1 MALTDQNAA
10 LQVLGCLMKEPSL
23 LAEVDKYKLETK
35 DFTNRLHKIIF
46 ASIYNL
52 FNSGASKIS
61 EIEIDNYL
69 SGASK
74 DQKIF
79 FDNQNGIV
87 FLQDCLEL
95 SDL

>member
-1 MALTDQNAA
+1 
-10 LQVLGCLMKEPSL
+10 MKEPSL

-52 FNSGASKIS
+52 FNSGVSKIS

-87 FLQDCLEL
+87 WSSQICRISTIIMEE
-95 SDL
+95 